1 MVVSGNEMLLVDAG
15 MPHNGSRIINYI
27 TRIGENPSNLKLIVL
42 THADLDHIG
51 SAAELKQMTSAKL
64 AIHSEDSPILSGK
77 IGMKIVKG
85 PLGLLFKLMYPLVR
99 FHPIEPDIILKDD
112 MYIAGFKVVHVPGH
126 TSGSICLYQP
136 SKIIFVG
143 DTFRSD
149 SNGNPKL
156 SSKALAIKV
165 QQFKDP
171 QRLIAELDFDTLL
184 PGHGPPVIGGA
195 SARVKKLFKD
205 LTPVGQ
211 IEFTKNK

>member
-1 MVVSGNEMLLVDAG
+1 MLLVDAA

-27 TRIGENPSNLKLIVL
+27 KRIGENPSNLKLIVL

-51 SAAELKQMTSAKL
+51 SAAELKQMTGAKL

-77 IGMKIVKG
+77 VGMKIVKG

-99 FHPIEPDIILKDD
+99 FHPIEPDIILNDD
-112 MYIAGFKVVHVPGH
+112 MYVAGFKVVHVPGH
-126 TSGSICLYQP
+126 TRGSICLYQP
-136 SKIIFVG
+136 GKIIFVG

-149 SNGNPKL
+149 SAANPKL

-165 QQFKDP
+165 EQFKAS
-171 QRLIAELDFDTLL
+171 QRIISELDIDILQ

-195 SARVKKLFKD
+195 SAKVKKLFID
-205 LTPVGQ
+205 LTPDNQ
-211 IEFTKNK
+211 SPRIKNQ

>member
-1 MVVSGNEMLLVDAG
+1 MLLVDAA

-27 TRIGENPSNLKLIVL
+27 KRIGENPSNLKLIVL

-51 SAAELKQMTSAKL
+51 SAAELKQMTGAKL

-77 IGMKIVKG
+77 VGMKIVKG

-112 MYIAGFKVVHVPGH
+112 MDVAGFKVVHVPGH

-149 SNGNPKL
+149 SAGNPKL

-165 QQFKDP
+165 EQFQAS
-171 QRLIAELDFDTLL
+171 QRIISELDFDILL
-184 PGHGPPVIGGA
+184 PGHGFPVIGGA
-195 SARVKKLFKD
+195 SANVKKLFID
-205 LTPVGQ
+205 LTPDNQ
-211 IEFTKNK
+211 NPIIKTQ